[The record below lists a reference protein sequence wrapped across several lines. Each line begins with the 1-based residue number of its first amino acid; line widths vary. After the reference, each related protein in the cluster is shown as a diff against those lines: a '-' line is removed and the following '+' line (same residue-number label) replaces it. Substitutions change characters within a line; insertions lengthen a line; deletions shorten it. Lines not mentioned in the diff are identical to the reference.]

1 MLPYILLMKCLEFES
16 SMSPKQIMWQ
26 PTWSCSLFFAF
37 SLCVCVFLL
46 SRVGFAHSFTLPQP
60 FSLSLSNTQTHL
72 SSHCVNNFN
81 NTVHIVSVSVN
92 CYFYYSIRQQM
103 TFCPVLFVSRSRAL
117 SFFFPFGHLITSCA
131 EQVFHFLLS
140 FDSFDIKLCLTSV
153 LECFHVSFV
162 TSSLLWKIISFVS
175 RLWNVNV
182 INILS
187 FVQTDT
193 N

>member
-1 MLPYILLMKCLEFES
+1 MLTLS
-16 SMSPKQIMWQ
+16 HSP
-26 PTWSCSLFFAF
+26 T
-37 SLCVCVFLL
+37 L
-46 SRVGFAHSFTLPQP
+46 SHTLSP
-60 FSLSLSNTQTHL
+60 SLSNTQTHL

-117 SFFFPFGHLITSCA
+117 SFFLFPSGIGHLITSCA
-131 EQVFHFLLS
+131 AQVFHFLLS

-162 TSSLLWKIISFVS
+162 TSSLLWKIILFVS
-175 RLWNVNV
+175 RL
-182 INILS
+182 
-187 FVQTDT
+187 
-193 N
+193 